1 MPGPSISIASYDAQM
16 NSPEN
21 AIQLQSKQKKKTMAI
36 KKWRTYE
43 GASTAHT
50 TLVRCSSRLA
60 GSLGEAPEEES
71 AMMSSA
77 ANPPLQI
84 P

>member
-36 KKWRTYE
+36 KK
-43 GASTAHT
+43 
-50 TLVRCSSRLA
+50 
-60 GSLGEAPEEES
+60 
-71 AMMSSA
+71 
-77 ANPPLQI
+77 
-84 P
+84 